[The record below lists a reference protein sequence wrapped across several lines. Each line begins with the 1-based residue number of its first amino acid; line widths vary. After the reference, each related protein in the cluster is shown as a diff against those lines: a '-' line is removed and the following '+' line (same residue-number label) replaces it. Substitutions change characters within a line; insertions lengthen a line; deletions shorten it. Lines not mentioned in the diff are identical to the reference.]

1 MKLKSLFLICL
12 IFLLSYDI
20 GAEEKTI
27 IGLDKDNNDC
37 KNITRDSLNERSFS
51 SEFVGTFN
59 GKKIEYTASLK
70 EKIIYEKDNSDIP
83 MASFF
88 YTEYISK
95 GNKQRPVIFSFNGGP
110 GSASLW
116 LHMGVL
122 GPKVIK
128 VPSDA
133 TDDGSPP
140 YRIVDNKLSPL
151 SNADL
156 VFIDPVG
163 TGYSRAIGCHEGEEF
178 WGVSEHPKII
188 AEFIRRWITDN
199 KRWNSPRY
207 ILGESYGGI
216 RGPLL
221 VSELRSGSITPIE
234 VNGLLLVA
242 PASDYQYLVF
252 HPGNNSPHYGF
263 LPSYAATAYYHGKVE
278 SNKTL
283 KDFYLE
289 SKQFSLEEYGP
300 ALLKGSRIKTIE
312 KNRII
317 EKYSYFTG
325 LSKRFVEDFDMRV
338 DASSFRKELLRD
350 EGYSVGR
357 LDSRYK
363 NYDYMPGGQ
372 YPDTDVSSEGFM
384 SAYVTAIHTW
394 FAEIGVEMDMLYQS
408 GDADVYF
415 SWKHPQEWKGND
427 FGYVNTV
434 PHIARAQ
441 RYNKD
446 FKVYVSCGL
455 YDLATPCFTAEN
467 FMNDNSVDMDRVIFS
482 EFEAG
487 HMMYNHQPS
496 FNRFLNEVTDFIK

>member
-1 MKLKSLFLICL
+1 MCI
-12 IFLLSYDI
+12 
-20 GAEEKTI
+20 
-27 IGLDKDNNDC
+27 
-37 KNITRDSLNERSFS
+37 RDR
-51 SEFVGTFN
+51 
-59 GKKIEYTASLK
+59 
-70 EKIIYEKDNSDIP
+70 
-83 MASFF
+83 
-88 YTEYISK
+88 
-95 GNKQRPVIFSFNGGP
+95 
-110 GSASLW
+110 
-116 LHMGVL
+116 
-122 GPKVIK
+122 
-128 VPSDA
+128 
-133 TDDGSPP
+133 
-140 YRIVDNKLSPL
+140 
-151 SNADL
+151 
-156 VFIDPVG
+156 
-163 TGYSRAIGCHEGEEF
+163 
-178 WGVSEHPKII
+178 
-188 AEFIRRWITDN
+188 ITDN
-199 KRWNSPRY
+199 KGWNSPRY

-263 LPSYAATAYYHGKVE
+263 LPSYAATAYYHGKIE
-278 SNKTL
+278 TNKSL
-283 KDFYLE
+283 QDFYLE
-289 SKQFSLEEYGP
+289 SKQFSLNEYGP
-300 ALLKGSRIKTIE
+300 ALLKGSRISQTE
-312 KNRII
+312 KNNVMQ
-317 EKYSYFTG
+317 KYSYFTG

-363 NYDYMPGGQ
+363 NSDYMSGGQ

-394 FAEIGVEMDMLYQS
+394 FAEIGVELDMLYQS
-408 GDADVYF
+408 GDSDVYF

-496 FNRFLNEVTDFIK
+496 FDRFLKEVTEFIK

>member
-1 MKLKSLFLICL
+1 MKLIFILILTYTFVYSNNISANENIENCSIKNVPSKER
-12 IFLLSYDI
+12 IFS
-20 GAEEKTI
+20 
-27 IGLDKDNNDC
+27 
-37 KNITRDSLNERSFS
+37 KNFS
-51 SEFVGTFN
+51 GVFN
-59 GKKIEYTASLK
+59 GKRIDYVASLK
-70 EKIIYEKDNSDIP
+70 EKIIYEKDNPSEP

-88 YTEYISK
+88 YTEYIVESDK
-95 GNKQRPVIFSFNGGP
+95 NRPIIFSFNGGP

-133 TDDGSPP
+133 SDDGSAPFK
-140 YRIVDNKLSPL
+140 IVDNKLSPL
-151 SNADL
+151 SDADL
-156 VFIDPVG
+156 VFIDPIG
-163 TGYSRAIGCHEGEEF
+163 TGYSRAIGCHEPEEF
-178 WGVSEHPKII
+178 WGVSEDPKII
-188 AEFIRRWITDN
+188 AEFIRRWINDN
-199 KRWNSPRY
+199 KRWNSPRF

-263 LPSYAATAYYHGKVE
+263 LPSYAATAYYHGKIE
-278 SNKTL
+278 TNKTL
-283 KDFYLE
+283 QEFYKD
-289 SKQFSLEEYGP
+289 SKKFSLEVYGP
-300 ALLKGSRIKTIE
+300 ALLKGTRISDSE
-312 KNRII
+312 KSSIMK
-317 EKYSYFTG
+317 KYSEFTG
-325 LSKRFVEDFDMRV
+325 LSLRFVEDFDMRV
-338 DASSFRKELLRD
+338 DPSSFRKELLRD

-363 NYDYMPGGQ
+363 NSDYMAGGQ

-384 SAYVTAIHTW
+384 SAYVSAIHTW
-394 FAEIGVEMDMLYQS
+394 FSEIGVEMKMLYQS
-408 GDADVYF
+408 GDYDVYS

-434 PHIARAQ
+434 PDIARAQ

-467 FMNDNSVDMDRVIFS
+467 FMYDNTVDMSRVVFS

-496 FNRFLNEVTDFIK
+496 FDRFLKEVRSFIISD